1 MFSCVQHSPDE
12 VAESVVLLVDG
23 EDGCVGHL
31 GVLLLADPLLPVEQ
45 QERLERRWSVHLGR
59 LELLEM
65 I

>member
-1 MFSCVQHSPDE
+1 M
-12 VAESVVLLVDG
+12 VLLVDG